1 MCFVFSCFTFFVFYI
16 LCREQDPAT
25 TILVSH
31 LGLLGAHYK
40 DLEHASPLKQSLHIR
55 YIETIYG
62 YLTSIYIYIYT
73 SQMLVH
79 WYGPNKIID
88 PLITQVNMWSED
100 SLPIMKTKDWTP
112 QRPLFSHASEFSSL
126 DACRER
132 ATHEESHA
140 LNVYISTFFKASVLS
155 PLLAHSMKPYTT

>member
-16 LCREQDPAT
+16 LCHEQDPAT

-88 PLITQVNMWSED
+88 PLITQVNMWCTGWKTPFPSWRPRIE
-100 SLPIMKTKDWTP
+100 LLNALCFRMRANFRRWTHAERGRRMKKVM
-112 QRPLFSHASEFSSL
+112 L
-126 DACRER
+126 
-132 ATHEESHA
+132 
-140 LNVYISTFFKASVLS
+140 
-155 PLLAHSMKPYTT
+155 